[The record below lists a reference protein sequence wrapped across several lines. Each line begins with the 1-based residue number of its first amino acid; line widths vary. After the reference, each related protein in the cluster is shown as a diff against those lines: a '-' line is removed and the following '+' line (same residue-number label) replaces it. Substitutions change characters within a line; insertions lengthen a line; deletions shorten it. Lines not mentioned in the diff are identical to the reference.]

1 MQKIKY
7 HVYLKR
13 KKLWLNPDMYAQ
25 KEVCIDQNNEL
36 IFFLTLLYSYYY
48 HFIYY
53 HYIYV
58 HLIFILYYSSYYI
71 ILISFNFLNMFS
83 SR

>member
-48 HFIYY
+48 HFIYIILFIIIIFM
-53 HYIYV
+53 YILFLFCIIL
-58 HLIFILYYSSYYI
+58 LIILY
-71 ILISFNFLNMFS
+71 
-83 SR
+83 